1 MEDIALNI
9 EDQQAHVTASAI
21 IRISRGNVALCL
33 FSPDGGE
40 CEVFLSTADALSV
53 KTMAFRYHLGH
64 KVVSQR
70 RVRESVTKEF
80 QI

>member
-21 IRISRGNVALCL
+21 IRISQGNVALCL

-40 CEVFLSTADALSV
+40 CEVFLSTADALRLAEALNKAASF
-53 KTMAFRYHLGH
+53 TG
-64 KVVSQR
+64 
-70 RVRESVTKEF
+70 
-80 QI
+80 